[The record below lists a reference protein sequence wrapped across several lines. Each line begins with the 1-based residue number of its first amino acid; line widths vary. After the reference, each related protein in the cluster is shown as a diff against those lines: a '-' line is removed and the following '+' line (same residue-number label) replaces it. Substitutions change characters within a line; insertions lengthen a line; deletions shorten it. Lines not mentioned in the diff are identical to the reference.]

1 MPQVSVSINGK
12 IYRMACDEGEQQ
24 RLTGLAEKFE
34 TYVGTLKSSFGEIGD
49 QRLTVMAAIMVV
61 DELTEAKR
69 QINGIEAELAS
80 LRESRNAVVE
90 RYEANTE
97 KLAVKLDNA
106 AQKIGE
112 LANLLAS
119 ADLEDGTEVLHTD

>member
-12 IYRMACDEGEQQ
+12 IYRMACDEGEQE
-24 RLTGLAEKFE
+24 RLIGLAEKFE
-34 TYVGTLKSSFGEIGD
+34 TYVDTLKSSFGEIGD

-69 QINGIEAELAS
+69 QIKGIEAEITS

-97 KLAVKLDNA
+97 KLAERLDNA
-106 AQKIGE
+106 AQRIGD
-112 LANLLAS
+112 LAALLTAS
-119 ADLEDGTEVLHTD
+119 DFDEAPDGMQS

>member
-12 IYRMACDEGEQQ
+12 IYRMACDDGEQE
-24 RLTGLAEKFE
+24 RLVGLAEKFE
-34 TYVGTLKSSFGEIGD
+34 TYVDTLKSSFGEIGD

-69 QINGIEAELAS
+69 QIKGIEAEITS

-97 KLAVKLDNA
+97 KLAVRLENA
-106 AQKIGE
+106 AQRIGD
-112 LANLLAS
+112 LAALLTA
-119 ADLEDGTEVLHTD
+119 AEYEEAPDGLQS

>member
-112 LANLLAS
+112 LATLLAS
-119 ADLEDGTEVLHTD
+119 ADLEDGTEVLHSD

>member
-12 IYRMACDEGEQQ
+12 IYRMACDEGEQE
-24 RLTGLAEKFE
+24 RLIGLAEKFE
-34 TYVGTLKSSFGEIGD
+34 SYVDTLKSSFGEIGD

-69 QINGIEAELAS
+69 QIKGIEAEITS

-97 KLAVKLDNA
+97 RLAERLDNA
-106 AQKIGE
+106 AQRIGD
-112 LANLLAS
+112 LAALLTAS
-119 ADLEDGTEVLHTD
+119 DFDEAPDGLQS

>member
-12 IYRMACDEGEQQ
+12 IYRMACDEGEQE
-24 RLTGLAEKFE
+24 RLIGLAEKFE
-34 TYVGTLKSSFGEIGD
+34 TYVDTLKSSFGEIGD

-69 QINGIEAELAS
+69 QIKGIEAEITS

-97 KLAVKLDNA
+97 KLAERLDNA
-106 AQKIGE
+106 AQRIGD
-112 LANLLAS
+112 LAALLTA
-119 ADLEDGTEVLHTD
+119 ADFDEAPDGLQS

>member
-12 IYRMACDEGEQQ
+12 TYRMACDDGEQE
-24 RLTGLAEKFE
+24 RLIGLAEKFE
-34 TYVGTLKSSFGEIGD
+34 TYVDTLKSSFGEIGD

-69 QINGIEAELAS
+69 QIKGIEAELVS

-97 KLAVKLDNA
+97 KLAARLDNA
-106 AQKIGE
+106 AQRIGD
-112 LANLLAS
+112 LAALLTA
-119 ADLEDGTEVLHTD
+119 ADYDEAPDSLQS

>member
-12 IYRMACDEGEQQ
+12 IYRMACDEGEQE
-24 RLTGLAEKFE
+24 RLIGLAENFE
-34 TYVGTLKSSFGEIGD
+34 TYVDTLKSSFGEIGD

-69 QINGIEAELAS
+69 QIKGIEAEIAS

-97 KLAVKLDNA
+97 KLAERLDSA
-106 AQKIGE
+106 ARRIGD
-112 LANLLAS
+112 LAALLTAS
-119 ADLEDGTEVLHTD
+119 DFDEAQDGLQS

>member
-12 IYRMACDEGEQQ
+12 IYRMACDEGEQE
-24 RLTGLAEKFE
+24 RLIGLAEKFE
-34 TYVGTLKSSFGEIGD
+34 TYVDTLKSSFGEIGD

-69 QINGIEAELAS
+69 QIKGIEAEIAS

-97 KLAVKLDNA
+97 KLAERLDSA
-106 AQKIGE
+106 ARRIGD
-112 LANLLAS
+112 LAALLTAS
-119 ADLEDGTEVLHTD
+119 DFDEEPDGVQS